1 MYSSKS
7 PTWMSHLCVSHA
19 IVLEDAKKNPRTSPG
34 GSVYDKKRPCMG
46 NQGWAAYSHETS
58 AMVSRFGV
66 VTRLCSA
73 NPTMPDLA
81 TPKQIAPDFFQI
93 EKFGVSAIVVWY

>member
-19 IVLEDAKKNPRTSPG
+19 VVLEDAKKNPRTSPG

-46 NQGWAAYSHETS
+46 NQGWAPYSRETD

-66 VTRLCSA
+66 VTCLCSA
-73 NPTMPDLA
+73 TPTTRFGDADTKTL
-81 TPKQIAPDFFQI
+81 DFSRV
-93 EKFGVSAIVVWY
+93 EKSWAGAIVAW